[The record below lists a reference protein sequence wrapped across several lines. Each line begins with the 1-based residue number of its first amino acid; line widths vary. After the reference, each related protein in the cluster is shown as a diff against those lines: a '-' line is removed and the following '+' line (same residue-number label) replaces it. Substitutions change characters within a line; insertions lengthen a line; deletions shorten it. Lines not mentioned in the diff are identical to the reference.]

1 MLENITFN
9 LPIIRPDFA
18 NSSSGF
24 TRLIGS
30 ELSYCGCNY
39 SWQHFRQSCFNRY
52 GIQQPLE
59 LKDASAKRQC
69 EFIAGRTCASRALK
83 NLYQI
88 PATVGEIQI
97 PIQPDRSPR
106 WPTGVVGSIS
116 HSEGWAMAVTG
127 RGHSLAGVGI
137 DCEVVLTDQAAE
149 EIADLV
155 LHPRDRKFLSDQLT
169 VGTLVTLA
177 FSAKESLLKA
187 LNTRALNSK
196 ALISKTLLP
205 PSANIKSFHDF
216 TIHSISDHTIILR
229 PSKRL
234 NDDSWTTT
242 EFSIHYAK
250 QSAYIVT
257 LAVIAQSAIHRQK

>member
-1 MLENITFN
+1 MLKNITFN

-30 ELSYCGCNY
+30 ELSYCGCNF

-59 LKDASAKRQC
+59 LKDTSAKRQC
-69 EFIAGRTCASRALK
+69 EFIAGRTCASQALK
-83 NLYQI
+83 NLYRI
-88 PATVGEIQI
+88 PATAGEIQI
-97 PIQPDRSPR
+97 PIQSDRSPR

-127 RGHSLAGVGI
+127 RSHSLAALGI
-137 DCEVVLTDQAAE
+137 DCEVVLTDQAAG

-169 VGTLVTLA
+169 IGTLVTLA
-177 FSAKESLLKA
+177 FSAKESLFKA
-187 LNTRALNSK
+187 LNTKVLN
-196 ALISKTLLP
+196 SKTLLP

-216 TIHSISDHTIILR
+216 TIYSISDHKIILR

-234 NDDSWTTT
+234 NDSWATTT
-242 EFSIHYAK
+242 EFSIDYVK
-250 QSAYIVT
+250 QSAHIVT
-257 LAVIAQSAIHRQK
+257 MAVIAKSAIHRQK